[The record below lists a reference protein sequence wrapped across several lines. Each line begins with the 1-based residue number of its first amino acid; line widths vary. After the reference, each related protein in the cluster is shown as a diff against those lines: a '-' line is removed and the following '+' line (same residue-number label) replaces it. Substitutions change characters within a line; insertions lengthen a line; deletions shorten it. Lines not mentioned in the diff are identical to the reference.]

1 VTITNQMK
9 KNIKYLTA
17 ALLLAAAGLIAWR
30 FLGAGAGAAV
40 QEDEAIPVSAAATA
54 RGRLA
59 KTIRLT
65 AEFRPYQEIDVHA
78 KVAGFIQSIPVDIG
92 DQVKQGGIL
101 ATLEIPELDQ
111 DLKKA
116 AAGVEAARD
125 GVNKAQADYQEAH
138 EVFTR
143 LQAVA
148 TEHPKL
154 IAQQDIDDASA
165 RDQAAA
171 AALASARQ
179 QVEEAQAGQSREVA
193 LVDYS
198 KIVAPFDGVVTR
210 RYADTG
216 ALIQAGTSSSTEG
229 TAVVR
234 FAQENVL
241 RVMFPVPESTVASVK
256 EGVPVGIEVSGL
268 DRTLQGTVTRFS
280 KQLDPETRTMETE
293 VDIPNPGLGITPGMY
308 GWAELTIEERKDV
321 LNVPVEAVSSGE
333 APTVYLIGK
342 DNKIEARPVEIGL
355 ETPNRVEI
363 VSGLQQGDLVF
374 IGNRGR
380 VRPGELVSPRVIEAA
395 QTDYAEK

>member
-1 VTITNQMK
+1 MTITNQMK

>member
-1 VTITNQMK
+1 MK

>member
-1 VTITNQMK
+1 MK
-9 KNIKYLTA
+9 KNIKYLIA
-17 ALLLAAAGLIAWR
+17 ALLLVAAGLVAWR
-30 FLGAGAGAAV
+30 FFGAGAGATV
-40 QEDEAIPVSAAATA
+40 QADEAIPVSAAATA
-54 RGRLA
+54 RGSLA

-65 AEFRPYQEIDVHA
+65 AEFRAYQEIDVHA

-116 AAGVEAARD
+116 DAGVEAARD
-125 GVNKAQADYQEAH
+125 EVNKAQADYQEAH

-143 LQAVA
+143 LRAVA

-165 RDQAAA
+165 KDQAAA

-179 QVEEAQAGQSREVA
+179 QVEEAQAGQSREMA

-210 RYADTG
+210 RYGDTG

-241 RVMFPVPESTVASVK
+241 RVTFPVPESAVASVK

-342 DNKIEARPVEIGL
+342 DNKIEERPVKIGL
-355 ETPNRVEI
+355 ETPNRIEI
-363 VSGLQQGDLVF
+363 VNGLQQGDLVF

-380 VRPGELVSPRVIEAA
+380 VRPGELVSPRVIDAA

>member
-1 VTITNQMK
+1 MK
-9 KNIKYLTA
+9 KNIKYLIV
-17 ALLLAAAGLIAWR
+17 ALVLVAAGLVAWR
-30 FLGAGAGAAV
+30 FFGAGAGATV
-40 QEDEAIPVSAAATA
+40 QENEAIPVSAAATA
-54 RGRLA
+54 RGSLA

-65 AEFRPYQEIDVHA
+65 AEFRAYQDIDVHA

-92 DQVKQGGIL
+92 DEVKEGGVL

-125 GVNKAQADYQEAH
+125 DVNKAQADYQEAH

-143 LQAVA
+143 LRAVA

-165 RDQAAA
+165 KDQAAA

-241 RVMFPVPESTVASVK
+241 RVTFPVPESAVASVK

-293 VDIPNPGLGITPGMY
+293 VDIPNPDLGITPGMY

-342 DNKIEARPVEIGL
+342 DNTIEERPVKIGL
-355 ETPNRVEI
+355 ETPNRIEI

-380 VRPGELVSPRVIEAA
+380 VRPGELVSPRVIDAA

>member
-1 VTITNQMK
+1 MK
-9 KNIKYLTA
+9 KNIKYLIA
-17 ALLLAAAGLIAWR
+17 ALLIIAAGLVAWR
-30 FLGAGAGAAV
+30 FFGAGTGATV

-54 RGRLA
+54 RGSLA

-125 GVNKAQADYQEAH
+125 EVNKAQADYQEAH

-143 LQAVA
+143 LEAVA

-165 RDQAAA
+165 KDQAAA

-179 QVEEAQAGQSREVA
+179 QVEEAQAGQSREMA

-241 RVMFPVPESTVASVK
+241 RVMFPVPESAVASVK

-342 DNKIEARPVEIGL
+342 DNKIEERPVKIGL
-355 ETPNRVEI
+355 ETPNRIEI

-380 VRPGELVSPRVIEAA
+380 VRPGELVSPRVIDAA
-395 QTDYAEK
+395 QIDYAEK